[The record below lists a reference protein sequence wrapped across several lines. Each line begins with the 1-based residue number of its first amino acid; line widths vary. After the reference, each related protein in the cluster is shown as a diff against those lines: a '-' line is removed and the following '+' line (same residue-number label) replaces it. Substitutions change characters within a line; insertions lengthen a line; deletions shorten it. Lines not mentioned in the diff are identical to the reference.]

1 MAGSINAGSTK
12 FQMQFPCEVGSS
24 DGSDGVAI
32 SESGRHLTQHIT
44 PSRKLTGLLA
54 GNPHEQPLWE
64 GAGNGSRLTQIPR
77 KSLTRQLL
85 FKAQNM
91 IIPLWSEHQR
101 AEASKYSSTS
111 SSVFPLVS
119 GRSKAATKKYTT
131 VNQENKKNMDE

>member
-1 MAGSINAGSTK
+1 M
-12 FQMQFPCEVGSS
+12 
-24 DGSDGVAI
+24 
-32 SESGRHLTQHIT
+32 GRGWKRIALDADTA
-44 PSRKLTGLLA
+44 PV
-54 GNPHEQPLWE
+54 PYP
-64 GAGNGSRLTQIPR
+64 
-77 KSLTRQLL
+77 
-85 FKAQNM
+85 KAQNM